1 MLYVIGHH
9 EIGQFVVLTFDQN
22 RFQKLEV
29 LIAEKETELKEMN
42 AEIAATGTDDRAK
55 MTELSYKYETIQNE
69 LSSAMEE
76 WTQLGE
82 KLI

>member
-1 MLYVIGHH
+1 
-9 EIGQFVVLTFDQN
+9 
-22 RFQKLEV
+22 
-29 LIAEKETELKEMN
+29 MN

-55 MTELSYKYETIQNE
+55 MTELSYKYETVQNE

-82 KLI
+82 KII

>member
-1 MLYVIGHH
+1 MPKSLQR
-9 EIGQFVVLTFDQN
+9 EPT
-22 RFQKLEV
+22 
-29 LIAEKETELKEMN
+29 
-42 AEIAATGTDDRAK
+42 TGPK
-55 MTELSYKYETIQNE
+55 MTELSYKYETVQNE